1 MTETNTQIR
10 EIPYNHTSYSDREV
24 VIRLLDEES
33 WNIIVG
39 LRQKRKTGRSA
50 RMLFEVLG
58 DIWAVMRNPYLID
71 DLIKHPKRRKALI
84 EEMNYRID
92 EISKRRD
99 NNQNV
104 EILIEKVSIAVNQF
118 DLSFKETTKKRQ
130 QILSKLSQ
138 YTKSENI
145 LFDGLSRVSH
155 VTDATDWRVEYPFV
169 VICPDHE
176 NEIAP
181 IVRSLIELDISIVPR
196 SGGTG
201 YTGGAVPLDAMSAV
215 INTEKLDLFGP
226 VELKTLPGLEGTHPV
241 IHAGAGVVTR
251 RVEEAAARAGY
262 VFAVDPTSADA
273 SCIGGNVAMNAGGK
287 KAVLWGTTLDNL
299 AYWKMVDPSGK
310 WKLIERVK
318 HNFGKIHDQEVAI
331 FDVHTLA
338 DDGLTIVNTERLE
351 VPGQKF
357 RKIGLG
363 KDVTDKFLS
372 GVPGVQKEGTDG
384 IITSAGFILHTN
396 PEYIRTVCMEF
407 FGTVTNSTP
416 SIVEVRDY
424 ILSHPTVDLAGL
436 EHLDWRYVRAVG
448 YSTKAPGR
456 GRPKMV
462 LLADIVSNNE
472 EDLDAAAKHIV
483 ELANARDGEGFIA
496 VTPEA
501 RKAFWLDRS
510 RTAAIAKHTN
520 AFKINED
527 VVIPLDKLGEYSDE
541 IERIN
546 IELSFRNK
554 LKLCAELKEYLAKK
568 LPVDR
573 LDTGLSSR
581 DILGNRAQNA
591 LQHVTKIE
599 ERWQWMLDNL
609 DQPVSELLARYP
621 DTPFEK
627 KIDNPDEET
636 VFTSMRDFKLRVSV
650 KKDILE
656 PLDAIF
662 SSKNDTTIREQLK
675 ALHHKVA
682 RSRVFVALHMH
693 AGDGNVHTNIPV
705 NSDDYEM
712 LHTAHEMV
720 DRIMRIA
727 RNLNG
732 VISGEHGIGITKIDY
747 LTDEEMQPFWE
758 YKQKVDPN
766 QYFNRGKLMRGSNL
780 DMAYTPSFELLSE
793 ETLIFEQ
800 SSIGEISNMVKDC
813 LRCGKCKPVCS
824 THVPRA
830 NLLYSPRNKVLA
842 LGLLTEAFLYEEQT
856 RRGVSLDHFSELGN
870 VADHC
875 TICHRCFKPCPV
887 NIDFGDVSIAVK
899 SFLNKTGKHK
909 AAPGTRLGMKFLNA
923 QDPTTIKFLKTQVSL
938 GFKAQNFA
946 YRSAQASMGPAIKEQ
961 KLHPSPTIEK
971 PSIKEQVVH
980 FINRPLPLNVPAKTM
995 RAMLSIEDNK
1005 MIPIIRNPELA
1016 DDVEAVFYFPGCGSE
1031 RLFSQIGLATQA
1043 MLWHVGVQTILPP
1056 GYLCCGYPQNAGGLI
1071 EKSNQMITDNRVL
1084 FHRMANTLNYLDI
1097 KTVIVS
1103 CGTCYDQLEDYHFE
1117 KIFPDCRMIDIHEY
1131 LLEKGVHLDEVTG
1144 QKYLYHD
1151 PCHSPMKTTQ
1161 PIKIV
1166 NQLMGQDV
1174 VLSDRCCGESGLFAV
1189 NRPDVATQVKFRK
1202 QEEIEKNLATL
1213 PAEDKKKI
1221 LTSCPACLQGLSRYE
1236 DDNSLP
1242 ADYIIIE
1249 LAKSI
1254 LGENWAE
1261 NYVKQALNNGIER
1274 VRL

>member
-1 MTETNTQIR
+1 MAQTDTQIR
-10 EIPYNHTSYSDREV
+10 EIPYNHTSYSDREI
-24 VIRLLDEES
+24 VIRLLGENS
-33 WNIIVG
+33 WNIIVD
-39 LRQKRKTGRSA
+39 LRKKRKTGRSA

-58 DIWAVMRNPYLID
+58 DMWAVMRNPYLID

-84 EEMNYRID
+84 KEINYRID

-99 NNQNV
+99 NNPDV
-104 EILIEKVSIAVNQF
+104 AILIETVSIAVNRF
-118 DLSFKETTKKRQ
+118 DQSFKQIVQKRQ
-130 QILSKLSQ
+130 QIFSRLSQ
-138 YTKSENI
+138 HTKSENI

-176 NEIAP
+176 SQIAP
-181 IVRSLIELDISIVPR
+181 IVRSLIDLDISIVPR
-196 SGGTG
+196 GGGTG

-215 INTEKLDLFGP
+215 INTEKLDLFSK
-226 VELKTLPGLEGTHPV
+226 VELKPLPGLEGTHPI

-251 RVEEAAARAGY
+251 RIEEAAARAGY

-299 AYWKMVDPSGK
+299 AYWKMVDPNGQ
-310 WKLIERVK
+310 WKLIERIN

-331 FDVHTLA
+331 FDIHTLA
-338 DDGLTIVNTERLE
+338 NNGVTILSTKRLKI
-351 VPGQKF
+351 PGQKF

-372 GVPGVQKEGTDG
+372 GLPGIQKEGTDG

-396 PEYIRTVCMEF
+396 PKYIRTVCMEF

-424 ILSHPTVDLAGL
+424 ILSHPTVNLAGL
-436 EHLDWRYVRAVG
+436 EHLDWRYVRAIG

-462 LLADIVSNNE
+462 LLADIVSDNE
-472 EDLDAAAKHIV
+472 KDLDIAAQHIV
-483 ELANARDGEGFIA
+483 KLASTRNGEGFIA
-496 VTPEA
+496 TTPET
-501 RKAFWLDRS
+501 RKSFWLDRS

-554 LKLCAELKEYLAKK
+554 LKLCAQLKEYLTNR
-568 LPVDR
+568 LSVDR
-573 LDTGLSSR
+573 LDADSSSQ
-581 DILGNRAQNA
+581 DILDNRTETA

-599 ERWQWMLDNL
+599 ERWQWMLEKL
-609 DQPVSELLARYP
+609 DQTVSKLLTIYP

-627 KIDNPDEET
+627 EINNPDEET
-636 VFTSMRDFKLRVSV
+636 VFTSMRDFKLRISV
-650 KKDILE
+650 KQDILE
-656 PLDAIF
+656 ILDAIF
-662 SSKNDTTIREQLK
+662 SSKNDTTIREQVK
-675 ALHHKVA
+675 TLHHKVV

-712 LHTAHEMV
+712 LHTAHEVV
-720 DRIMRIA
+720 DRIMKIA
-727 RNLNG
+727 RNLKG

-747 LTDEEMQPFWE
+747 LTDDEMQPFWE
-758 YKQKVDPN
+758 YKQQIDPN

-856 RRGVSLDHFSELGN
+856 RRGISLEHFSELSD

-887 NIDFGDVSIAVK
+887 DIDFGDVSIAIK
-899 SFLNKTGKHK
+899 AFLHKTGKHK
-909 AAPGTRLGMKFLNA
+909 IAPSTKLGMHFLNV
-923 QDPTTIKFLKTQVSL
+923 QDPTTIKLLKTQVNL
-938 GFKAQNFA
+938 GFKAQNLA
-946 YRSAQASMGPAIKEQ
+946 YHLAQFSMGSAIKEQ
-961 KLHPSPTIEK
+961 KLHPPPTIK
-971 PSIKEQVVH
+971 KSSIKEQVIH
-980 FINRPLPLNVPAKTM
+980 FINRPLPRNVPAKTM
-995 RAMLSIEDNK
+995 RATLNIEDNK
-1005 MIPIIRNPELA
+1005 TVAIIRNPDLA

-1071 EKSNQMITDNRVL
+1071 EKSNQMVTDNRVL
-1084 FHRMANTLNYLDI
+1084 FHRMANTFNYLDI

-1103 CGTCYDQLEDYHFE
+1103 CGTCYDQLENYHFE
-1117 KIFPDCRMIDIHEY
+1117 KIFPNCRIIDIHEY
-1131 LLEKGVHLDEVTG
+1131 LLEKGIHLDKVTG

-1151 PCHSPMKTTQ
+1151 PCHSPMKTAE

-1202 QEEIEKNLATL
+1202 QEEIEKNLAALSSEEKT
-1213 PAEDKKKI
+1213 KI

-1236 DDNSLP
+1236 DDNNLP
-1242 ADYIIIE
+1242 ADYIVIE

-1261 NYVKQALNNGIER
+1261 NYIKQALNNGIER